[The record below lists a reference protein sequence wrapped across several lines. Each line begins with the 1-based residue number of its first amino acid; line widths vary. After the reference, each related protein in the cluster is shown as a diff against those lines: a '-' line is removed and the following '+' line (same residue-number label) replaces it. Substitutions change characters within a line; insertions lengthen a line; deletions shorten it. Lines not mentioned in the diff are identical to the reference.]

1 MLPEFEVDERHDDPN
16 DTGRREREFRQGWKA
31 ALDREPYK
39 PETPRRLTWHNLGY
53 RLGRLYGPD
62 QRRADRPSVR
72 LGCPAAAG
80 GKRVSAFEWHRR
92 AERARPLCQCVG
104 SHRGSGRYLH
114 LLIRQASPPALP
126 ERYRTS
132 SLLRYCVNLFPSSA
146 EGRKDCPMPRWAPVT
161 RDASP
166 CSIYRQINVL
176 FMKLA
181 RAIPGRYI
189 RTNFEGWIGAA
200 AADYHH
206 AMFDPADAAD
216 PDVVYSN
223 CLRTC
228 AMLGI
233 KPVPRERALGLILEW
248 AEVLPGRREPTQH

>member
-1 MLPEFEVDERHDDPN
+1 
-16 DTGRREREFRQGWKA
+16 
-31 ALDREPYK
+31 
-39 PETPRRLTWHNLGY
+39 
-53 RLGRLYGPD
+53 
-62 QRRADRPSVR
+62 
-72 LGCPAAAG
+72 
-80 GKRVSAFEWHRR
+80 
-92 AERARPLCQCVG
+92 
-104 SHRGSGRYLH
+104 
-114 LLIRQASPPALP
+114 
-126 ERYRTS
+126 
-132 SLLRYCVNLFPSSA
+132 
-146 EGRKDCPMPRWAPVT
+146 MPRWAPVT

-200 AADYHH
+200 AADHHH